1 MASNYTFTRVNRRV
15 ELGEN
20 QDEVNN
26 EEEEIEKPKR
36 TEYQCYIPFEK
47 FDIADWN
54 ECNFHNNFIS
64 FHSLI
69 IVFSN

>member
-26 EEEEIEKPKR
+26 EEEEIHLNFNKR
-36 TEYQCYIPFEK
+36 
-47 FDIADWN
+47 
-54 ECNFHNNFIS
+54 
-64 FHSLI
+64 
-69 IVFSN
+69 